1 MQLFIA
7 LCTYCVSNA
16 LLLQTMQKFVRSISI
31 LFGLEINRI
40 KLMHISYANER
51 IIFEAI
57 GVIESM
63 ASTPLNFHN
72 EFKIFLKLNSDFAI
86 LQYS

>member
-1 MQLFIA
+1 
-7 LCTYCVSNA
+7 
-16 LLLQTMQKFVRSISI
+16 
-31 LFGLEINRI
+31 
-40 KLMHISYANER
+40 MHISYANER

-72 EFKIFLKLNSDFAI
+72 EFKSFLKLHSDFII
-86 LQYS
+86 LNILSFQFYIELQFWKVAREIVDVLK